1 MACNFYEV
9 PCVFSDK
16 PCRAYENEY
25 CGEFLTSDM
34 QNFRSRSAVIE
45 HPGGNKH
52 KPFLR
57 NRCWLVSVPQVLP
70 CMQFMRKNVY
80 LEAFLCPVPSKFFKY
95 FLCHFWYCF
104 SCHFIFFRFSALFF
118 LSRLAAEAESSL
130 ITPYFSQGLYFLY
143 FTLYVTVLLLFS

>member
-16 PCRAYENEY
+16 PCGAYENEY

-34 QNFRSRSAVIE
+34 QNFRFRSAVIE

-70 CMQFMRKNVY
+70 CMQCYAEKCLFGSLFMP
-80 LEAFLCPVPSKFFKY
+80 CPV
-95 FLCHFWYCF
+95 
-104 SCHFIFFRFSALFF
+104 
-118 LSRLAAEAESSL
+118 
-130 ITPYFSQGLYFLY
+130 
-143 FTLYVTVLLLFS
+143 